1 MKKILFLLLVT
12 LAFASA
18 DTLYVNTLGTSIAPG
33 DVSYI
38 ELYDGVGDTV
48 VDSNYIAFG
57 PYKLAP
63 AKGKDMYSGFQYF
76 SAAGTGTTAMAYQL
90 AMSSTVTDTAA
101 ANWVTFDTIDAS
113 GSTKYVD
120 LTSNSAKYIY
130 FRVHNYSATSDIMG
144 KLQVL
149 FKE

>member
-1 MKKILFLLLVT
+1 MKKILIILIALF
-12 LAFASA
+12 AIASA
-18 DTLYVNTLGTSIAPG
+18 DTLYVNTIGTSIAPG
-33 DVSYI
+33 DIQHI

-57 PYKLAP
+57 PYKMAP
-63 AKGKDMYSGFQYF
+63 AKNKDMFSGFHYY
-76 SAAGTGTTAMAYQL
+76 SAAGTGTTAIAYQL

-101 ANWVTFDTIDAS
+101 GNWVTFDTIAAT
-113 GSTKYVD
+113 GSNEYVD
-120 LTSNSAKYIY
+120 LSSKAAKYIY

-144 KLQVL
+144 KLQIL